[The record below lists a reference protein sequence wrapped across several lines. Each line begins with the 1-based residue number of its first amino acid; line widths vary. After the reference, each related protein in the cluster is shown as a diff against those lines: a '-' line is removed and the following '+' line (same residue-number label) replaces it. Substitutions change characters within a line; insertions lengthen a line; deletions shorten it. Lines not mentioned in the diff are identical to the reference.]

1 MKNILLATTLLST
14 SLLTQNVSADV
25 NMKDASYYKTWVD
38 LEITKDQRVFQ
49 LRRTYNSRSLH
60 QGLFGFGWCS
70 DIEKNLDLNRSDQIS
85 LNDCRL
91 TAPIRYKKKKN
102 NYYET
107 DSLDPQKETL
117 EFKDNIYIR
126 TTAKKTQQK
135 YSKNGKLLSLFDTT
149 KDRID
154 ITYEPNSGFIKT
166 ILVNQRTELK
176 ITPDL
181 FRKHI
186 QSVTSKNL
194 PGAYYRYENKDLV
207 EVKNSWQ
214 NKFYY
219 TYDTV
224 HNLTEVRYP
233 DKTQELLTYDKEK
246 DWILQIRDRSHCL
259 EIFKYTKQTSSNYTS
274 TAEKRCAGKVTT
286 KTSYEF
292 RHKARADGS
301 KYLDQVKFTQGSK
314 IQKISY
320 QNQMGPLN
328 ESQ

>member
-1 MKNILLATTLLST
+1 MKNILLATTLLS
-14 SLLTQNVSADV
+14 SFITQNVSADV
-25 NMKDASYYKTWVD
+25 NMKDASYFKTWVD
-38 LEITKDQRVFQ
+38 LEIIKDQRVFQ

-70 DIEKNLDLNRSDQIS
+70 DLEKSLDLNRSDQIS

-102 NYYET
+102 NYYEA
-107 DSLDPQKETL
+107 DSPDLQKDTL
-117 EFKDNIYIR
+117 ELKDNFYIR

-135 YSKNGKLLSLFDTT
+135 YSKTGKLVSLIDTT

-154 ITYEPNSGFIKT
+154 ITYDANNGFIKT

-181 FRKHI
+181 HQKHI
-186 QSVTSKNL
+186 QSVTSQNN
-194 PGAYYRYENKDLV
+194 PGAFYRFDGKDLV
-207 EVKNSWQ
+207 EVKNSWK
-214 NKFYY
+214 NKF
-219 TYDTV
+219 TYSYDSV
-224 HNLTEVRYP
+224 HNLTLVTYP

-246 DWILQIRDRSHCL
+246 DWILQIRDRSRCL
-259 EIFKYTKQTSSNYTS
+259 EIFKYNKQSTMSYTS
-274 TAEKRCAGKVTT
+274 TAEKRCEGKVIT

-314 IQKISY
+314 IQRVSY
-320 QNQMGPLN
+320 QNQTGPMN